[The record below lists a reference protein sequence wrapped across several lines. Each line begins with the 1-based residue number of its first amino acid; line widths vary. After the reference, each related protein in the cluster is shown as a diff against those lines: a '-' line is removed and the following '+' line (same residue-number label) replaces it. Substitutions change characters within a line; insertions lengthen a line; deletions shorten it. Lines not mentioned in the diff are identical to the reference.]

1 MRVVTLTAFV
11 ASLPVTLA
19 GQTTLSPA
27 VKEYI
32 SVDAPVVALTHV
44 RVIDGTG
51 APSAADQTI
60 VIANGKIQSVGP
72 ATSAKVPTGALV
84 MDLTGSTVIPGIV
97 GLHDH
102 TFMSPL
108 GNSVHLGYSAPRL
121 YLASGVTTIRT
132 TGTAVP
138 YTDLNLKLAIDR
150 GDIPGPHMLITGPY

>member
-1 MRVVTLTAFV
+1 MRFGITAVFV
-11 ASLPVTLA
+11 AILPASLA
-19 GQTTLSPA
+19 GQTVLSPA
-27 VKEYI
+27 VKEYV
-32 SVDAPVVALTHV
+32 SVDAPVVALTHA

-60 VIANGKIQSVGP
+60 VIANGKIQSIGP
-72 ATSAKVPTGALV
+72 AAAARVPAGARV
-84 MDLTGSTVIPGIV
+84 MDLTGKTVIPGIV

-138 YTDLNLKLAIDR
+138 YTDLNLKLA
-150 GDIPGPHMLITGPY
+150 